1 MAGIGGFTEGSRRK
15 TAATRVARV
24 HWPRRWGGVVLVG
37 VLAFAAFAAIGEDV
51 LHHETSAV
59 DARVRGWILAHR
71 APAAHGLFAS
81 ITTIGSVTPM
91 IVYAVIASAFLW
103 RRERRIVATTVLF
116 APVAAV
122 VAYLGLKG
130 LFARVRPSNAGN
142 LIEGTYAFPSAHAT
156 TSAAICCTLAYVFW
170 REGLLRGRPAVIV
183 AIGIPLLV
191 GVSRLYLD
199 AHWATDILGG
209 WSAGVCIAAVSAALY
224 NSTGRR
230 GAHPDPI
237 EETT

>member
-1 MAGIGGFTEGSRRK
+1 MAGIGGSTQGSRRK
-15 TAATRVARV
+15 TAATPVARD
-24 HWPRRWGGVVLVG
+24 HWLRRWGGVVLVG
-37 VLAFAAFAAIGEDV
+37 VLAFAVFAAIGEDV
-51 LHHETSAV
+51 LYHETSAF
-59 DARVRGWILAHR
+59 DAGVRGWILTHR
-71 APAAHGLFAS
+71 APAARGLFVS

-91 IVYAVIASAFLW
+91 IVYAVLASAFLW
-103 RRERRIVATTVLF
+103 LRGRRIVAATVLF

-142 LIEGTYAFPSAHAT
+142 VIEGTYAFPSAHAT

-170 REGLLRGRPAVIV
+170 REGLLRGGLAVVV
-183 AIGIPLLV
+183 AIVVPLLV

-209 WSAGVCIAAVSAALY
+209 WSVGVCIAAVSAALY

-230 GAHPDPI
+230 CEHSNPI